1 MKFSLTIL
9 GSSSAVPTASRNT
22 TAHVLNVHERFF
34 LIDCGEGTQIQFRK
48 FRIRFGRVHQIF
60 ISHLHSD
67 HILGLFGYLATQTL
81 IGRKKE
87 IEIFG
92 PPDLER
98 FVRNHFSLFPESLL
112 LKVVFHPLNPSGVNK
127 IFEDKAVEVSS
138 FPVNHRVPTWGFL
151 FREKISGRNNLLKEP
166 RSFAFC
172 TDTTFE
178 PSLASVFPGCDL
190 LYHEATY
197 GNKEL
202 SRAVSTYHSTAKQAA
217 VIALLAGAKKLVI
230 GHFSARYKDT
240 TELLNEAREI
250 FPDTIEATD
259 GLTIDIP
266 FRLDS
271 EINS

>member
-34 LIDCGEGTQIQFRK
+34 LIDCGEGTQIQFRRY
-48 FRIRFGRVHQIF
+48 RIRFGRVHQIF

-87 IEIFG
+87 IEIYG

-112 LKVVFHPLNPSGVNK
+112 LNLVFHPLDPSGVFK
-127 IFEDKAVEVSS
+127 IFEDKAVEVTS
-138 FPVNHRVPTWGFL
+138 FPVRHRIPTWGFL
-151 FREKISGRNNLLKEP
+151 FREKLKGRNYHNTEP
-166 RSFAFC
+166 RTYAYC
-172 TDTTFE
+172 TDTLFE
-178 PSLASVFPGCDL
+178 PSLATVFEGCDL

-197 GNKEL
+197 GHKEV
-202 SRAVSTYHSTAKQAA
+202 SRATSTYHSTAKQAA
-217 VIALLAGAKKLVI
+217 EMALLAHAGKLVV

-240 TELLNEAREI
+240 SLLIEEARAI
-250 FPDTIEATD
+250 FPETVEATD

-266 FRLDS
+266 PRLLS
-271 EINS
+271 GL